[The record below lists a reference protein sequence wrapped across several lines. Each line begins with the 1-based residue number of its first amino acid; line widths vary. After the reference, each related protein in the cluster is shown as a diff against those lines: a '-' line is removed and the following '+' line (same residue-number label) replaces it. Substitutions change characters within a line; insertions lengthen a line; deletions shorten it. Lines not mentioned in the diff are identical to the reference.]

1 MKLLNRQGERRIAN
15 AVLADPEEH
24 TVMDKGGAVRSIQ
37 AANVDMPEGELLELW
52 KPVNLERLART
63 YWKYLS
69 RVTLGIIRVT
79 YTEEERAV
87 VVIGR
92 PLVLLRFH
100 APEYDISG
108 DRGIVQ
114 WEIKDGLLV
123 SKRNEGY
130 LEIDVKRMESDRQGY
145 ARVHVEVEIA
155 NFYPA
160 IATWVAR
167 WVYVQTQSRIHVL
180 VTHGFLRS
188 LARLELEKSAV
199 GRFSE
204 DGAQRRR
211 QRRRHALAGR
221 GRAHADRRS
230 ARVIPATS
238 TSASREEGLAPM
250 ELMKPW
256 KRPAEAAHEHLHAR
270 LAQRL
275 RVGLALVAQRV
286 EAGGDHQRRR
296 RLAEPR

>member
-24 TVMDKGGAVRSIQ
+24 TVMDASGAVRSIQ
-37 AANVDMPEGELLELW
+37 AANVDMPEDELLELW

-100 APEYDISG
+100 APEYDISD

-114 WEIKDGLLV
+114 WRIQDGLLV

-145 ARVHVEVEIA
+145 ARVHVEVEVA
-155 NFYPA
+155 NFYPGDRDLGRA
-160 IATWVAR
+160 LGLRANPVAHPR
-167 WVYVQTQSRIHVL
+167 ARD
-180 VTHGFLRS
+180 
-188 LARLELEKSAV
+188 ARLP
-199 GRFSE
+199 
-204 DGAQRRR
+204 
-211 QRRRHALAGR
+211 ALAGPARAR
-221 GRAHADRRS
+221 GVRRRALLRQGAQGRR
-230 ARVIPATS
+230 S
-238 TSASREEGLAPM
+238 TSAT
-250 ELMKPW
+250 
-256 KRPAEAAHEHLHAR
+256 RPGRAW
-270 LAQRL
+270 
-275 RVGLALVAQRV
+275 
-286 EAGGDHQRRR
+286 
-296 RLAEPR
+296 PRSP